1 MPNLTYV
8 MSQGVAKPS
17 ALYIAESPF
26 ISKEKLRQ
34 LAPKRKNKVKAVGK
48 VSDEMMI

>member
-8 MSQGVAKPS
+8 MSKGIAKPS

-26 ISKEKLRQ
+26 ISKEILK
-34 LAPKRKNKVKAVGK
+34 APRRKRKLKSVARVQG
-48 VSDEMMI
+48 DEMMI